1 MLDISVYLELLRL
14 NYWIRF
20 LKPLSKWKFLK
31 KALMFLAKDKVT
43 INFIL
48 YRDEGRGVYTNRFP
62 KVLNFFFKKQTFRS
76 HPVSDPSKSWKELD
90 FFSICILRCW
100 LACHVY
106 LLLCFSLWYWSC
118 IVSWGLKNI
127 SVFYRPYFWIS
138 LTKI

>member
-90 FFSICILRCW
+90 FFSICILRYYMYICFCVFLYDIGLALSLGGWKTFLYFTDHIFEFHW
-100 LACHVY
+100 LK
-106 LLLCFSLWYWSC
+106 FR
-118 IVSWGLKNI
+118 
-127 SVFYRPYFWIS
+127 F
-138 LTKI
+138 